1 MRLIVAEEY
10 VIALGQ
16 GKSARIGDDRKL
28 ITKGAHQAAMMP
40 SRNDN
45 EPPAA
50 RCGRGASETRP
61 IPLQQKSEERSGDQE
76 HPMAASRYDRDRDSP
91 PKLSFCQVPRSNVG
105 AKIRRPVTLR
115 PTSLESC
122 ARFPSLKH
130 ALDEET
136 DVPTNLPLA
145 TTSWFHEHS
154 PAPQLC
160 IRPILKKELKM
171 SSPLV
176 RRGAA
181 EREYLQ
187 GQLKAEALRRRK
199 QEQHNEQRKLKWN
212 SNIPLMS
219 CFKDD
224 KPDEDILS
232 MVEKFK
238 FGFKGCAPMDGEK
251 SLHKRSHKDLKEF
264 AASPPA
270 ILKKTFKRS
279 VSAVLADSG
288 IDEDGNLLF
297 FPDGVPLLRDEDEAF
312 LNEVADG
319 THSDRQDNSDETM
332 FGDRSEE
339 ESVSGSTSQETS
351 SSDELS
357 PSLIP
362 ADVIW
367 QLGACGFDDLAS
379 EFAMPSAKGNKKVTL
394 RPKMNAPKNNI
405 RTLPHPNR
413 QLKPISG
420 FKGSNNGQAK
430 SLIQADQNKDR
441 FKFKTPDK
449 FYPSRNDILAASE
462 SFQRLSFGCEDEQ
475 IDNGDHALSS
485 ERPCQHGGIVEKKES
500 FAFSSPETGFNI
512 KGKVL
517 IDVEGTSLLP
527 PAPPSDFSE
536 SNYCTPDHS
545 EHNRRRKKLGK
556 ILKVPQLACMRG
568 MIDLNSQR
576 IRLQG
581 GQPLAVEPSAEEV
594 AIGFS
599 LKEPLSDSNF
609 RTPDNSFNE
618 RRPFRKHP
626 GERMPKLPEFTL
638 PDIESSLPQMRFQG
652 GASLAL
658 DAVVKEET
666 TFSPEIIGSDPLLE
680 KSLSESNFRTPD
692 SSFDDRRSSR
702 RHLGVQ
708 MPKLPEF
715 STPDIGS
722 EGKASLALGPAR
734 KETKEMPLEIVT
746 SSLLLEKT
754 LSESNLITPD
764 NPDDS
769 FRKHVAAQMPQQP
782 ELNIP
787 DTGSES
793 KSLLS
798 LNRAAEEESLL
809 SHEIEASALLLGKTH
824 LKFNFCI
831 PDDTVHPLPKHYCEQ
846 MPNLPC
852 ISPPHMIERN
862 DELLIN
868 KKMLE

>member
-1 MRLIVAEEY
+1 MERGAEVLMRFVVAEEY
-10 VIALGQ
+10 VIALGH
-16 GKSARIGDDRKL
+16 GNSARMGDDRKL
-28 ITKGAHQAAMMP
+28 MPEGAHQAAMMP
-40 SRNDN
+40 SRNYN
-45 EPPAA
+45 EPTAL
-50 RCGRGASETRP
+50 RGGRGGSEARP
-61 IPLQQKSEERSGDQE
+61 MPVQQKSEERSGDQE
-76 HPMAASRYDRDRDSP
+76 HSMVASRYDRGRDSP
-91 PKLSFCQVPRSNVG
+91 PKLSFCQVPRSNIG

-122 ARFPSLKH
+122 TSFPSLKH
-130 ALDEET
+130 VLDEET

-145 TTSWFHEHS
+145 TASWFHKRLS
-154 PAPQLC
+154 APPHLC
-160 IRPILKKELKM
+160 IRPILKKELKL

-199 QEQHNEQRKLKWN
+199 QEQHNEERKLKWN

-232 MVEKFK
+232 MKFK

-251 SLHKRSHKDLKEF
+251 SLHKRSHKDLREF

-297 FPDGVPLLRDEDEAF
+297 FPDGVPLLRDDDETF
-312 LNEVADG
+312 LDEVADG
-319 THSDRQDNSDETM
+319 TDSDRQDSSDEGM

-339 ESVSGSTSQETS
+339 ESVSGSTSQVTS
-351 SSDELS
+351 SDDELS

-362 ADVIW
+362 ADVLW
-367 QLGACGFDDLAS
+367 QLGACGFDDLSS
-379 EFAMPSAKGNKKVTL
+379 EFAMPTAKGNKKVTL
-394 RPKMNAPKNNI
+394 RPKMNAPQNNI

-413 QLKPISG
+413 QLKPISSC
-420 FKGSNNGQAK
+420 KSSNNGQAK
-430 SLIQADQNKDR
+430 SVIQADQNKDR

-449 FYPSRNDILAASE
+449 FYPGRNDILAASE
-462 SFQRLSFGCEDEQ
+462 SFQRLSFGSEDEK
-475 IDNGDHALSS
+475 IGNGDHALSS
-485 ERPCQHGGIVEKKES
+485 ERPCQHRGIVEKKES
-500 FAFSSPETGFNI
+500 FVFSSPETGFNI
-512 KGKVL
+512 NGKL
-517 IDVEGTSLLP
+517 LMNVEGTSLLP
-527 PAPPSDFSE
+527 QAPPSDFSE
-536 SNYCTPDHS
+536 SNYCTPDNS
-545 EHNRRRKKLGK
+545 EHNRRRKKFDK
-556 ILKVPQLACMRG
+556 MLKVPQLTFMRG
-568 MIDLNSQR
+568 MVNLNSQR

-581 GQPLAVEPSAEEV
+581 EAPLAVEASAEEV

-618 RRPFRKHP
+618 RRPFRKNP
-626 GERMPKLPEFTL
+626 GERMPKLPEFTM
-638 PDIESSLPQMRFQG
+638 PDIESSLPRMRFQG

-658 DAVVKEET
+658 DAVVKEESA
-666 TFSPEIIGSDPLLE
+666 FSPEIIGSNPLLE
-680 KSLSESNFRTPD
+680 KPMLESNFRTPD
-692 SSFDDRRSSR
+692 SSFNDRRSSR

-715 STPDIGS
+715 SMPDIGS

-734 KETKEMPLEIVT
+734 EETKEMPLEIVT

-764 NPDDS
+764 NTVDP
-769 FRKHVAAQMPQQP
+769 FRKHLAAQMPKLP
-782 ELNIP
+782 ELNMP

-793 KSLLS
+793 ESLLS
-798 LNRAAEEESLL
+798 LNRAAEEESQL
-809 SHEIEASALLLGKTH
+809 SPEIEASALLLRKTH
-824 LKFNFCI
+824 LEFNFCT
-831 PDDTVHPLPKHYCEQ
+831 PDDTVHPLPK
-846 MPNLPC
+846 
-852 ISPPHMIERN
+852 
-862 DELLIN
+862 
-868 KKMLE
+868 